1 MFTTNGTAQQM
12 NLILPQPHF
21 FAESGMDQLM
31 LFGQLKLKIFEGR
44 LRKSE
49 TELKVI
55 SSNMSM
61 ALQCREK
68 QMGHWF

>member
-1 MFTTNGTAQQM
+1 MSTTNGTAKQM

-31 LFGQLKLKIFEGR
+31 LFGQLKLKISF
-44 LRKSE
+44 
-49 TELKVI
+49 
-55 SSNMSM
+55 NMFM